1 MKITVILA
9 ILMLFN
15 VTAAIGAPEMQ
26 LSQLEQ
32 ETNEI
37 NMQLLNTASL
47 DHVNQF
53 IATANRELHKDLPL
67 LSAQTIAN
75 IAANGLNT
83 DWKQLWQSI
92 MMLFIKETTANLH
105 LMGKL
110 LFLAVLCALLQN
122 LQNSFENS
130 SISLLSYSTCFIFL
144 TVIALTAFY
153 NALDMV
159 RQTVSTIVNFMEAL
173 LPLLLSL
180 LAGMGAFTTA
190 ALFTPLMLFV
200 VSSVSI
206 LIKDVILPLIFLTG
220 VLECV
225 NYFSDKYRVSNL
237 ASIFKQMSVVTLCL
251 TLVLF
256 IGFITIQGVAGG
268 VADGLALRTAKFAT
282 TTFVPVVGKMFA
294 DTIELVAGASLLMKN
309 AIGIFGVITILVLCA
324 LPLVKLISLIFVIKI
339 AGALVQPMGDEKMA
353 KCLDGIG
360 NNLWLVFGALSTVVL
375 MLFLAITMIVGAGSM
390 ALMLR

>member
-1 MKITVILA
+1 M
-9 ILMLFN
+9 
-15 VTAAIGAPEMQ
+15 
-26 LSQLEQ
+26 
-32 ETNEI
+32 
-37 NMQLLNTASL
+37 
-47 DHVNQF
+47 
-53 IATANRELHKDLPL
+53 
-67 LSAQTIAN
+67 
-75 IAANGLNT
+75 
-83 DWKQLWQSI
+83 
-92 MMLFIKETTANLH
+92 
-105 LMGKL
+105 
-110 LFLAVLCALLQN
+110 
-122 LQNSFENS
+122 
-130 SISLLSYSTCFIFL
+130 
-144 TVIALTAFY
+144 
-153 NALDMV
+153 
-159 RQTVSTIVNFMEAL
+159 
-173 LPLLLSL
+173 
-180 LAGMGAFTTA
+180 
-190 ALFTPLMLFV
+190 
-200 VSSVSI
+200 
-206 LIKDVILPLIFLTG
+206 
-220 VLECV
+220 LECV

-324 LPLVKLISLIFVIKI
+324 LPLVKLISLSFVIKI

-360 NNLWLVFGALSTVVL
+360 NNLWLVFGALATVVL

>member
-1 MKITVILA
+1 MRTGFILA
-9 ILMLFN
+9 VLLFFCVT
-15 VTAAIGAPEMQ
+15 VTAAAPAGSDGDE
-26 LSQLEQ
+26 LS
-32 ETNEI
+32 T
-37 NMQLLNTASL
+37 QLLDTVSL
-47 DHVNQF
+47 QQMNQF
-53 IATANRELHKDLPL
+53 ITQVNRELNHELPPLSLAVLKD
-67 LSAQTIAN
+67 
-75 IAANGLNT
+75 IAAHGIENNWKELGRSLLFRFLN
-83 DWKQLWQSI
+83 
-92 MMLFIKETTANLH
+92 ETASNLQ

-122 LQNSFENS
+122 LQSSFQNS
-130 SISLLSYSTCFIFL
+130 SIALLSYSVCFVFL

-153 NALDMV
+153 NALELV
-159 RQTVSTIVNFMEAL
+159 RQTVGTIVGFMEAL

-180 LAGMGAFTTA
+180 LVGMGAFTSA

-200 VSSVSI
+200 VNAVGV
-206 LIKDVILPLIFLTG
+206 LIKDVILPLLFLTG

-225 NYFSDKYRVSNL
+225 NYLSDRYRVANL
-237 ASIFKQMSVVTLCL
+237 ASLFKQLSVVTLGF

-282 TTFVPVVGKMFA
+282 TTFVPVVGKMFS
-294 DTIELVAGASLLMKN
+294 DTVELVAGASLVMKN
-309 AIGIFGVITILVLCA
+309 SIGIFGVVTIIMLCA
-324 LPLVKLISLIFVIKI
+324 VPLIKLVSLIFVMKI

-353 KCLDGIG
+353 KCLDGMG
-360 NNLWLVFGALSTVVL
+360 NNLWLVFGALVTVVL